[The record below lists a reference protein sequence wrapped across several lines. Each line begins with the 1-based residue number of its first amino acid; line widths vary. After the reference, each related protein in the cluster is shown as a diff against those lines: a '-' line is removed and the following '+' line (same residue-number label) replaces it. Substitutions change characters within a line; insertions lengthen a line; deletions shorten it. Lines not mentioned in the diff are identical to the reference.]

1 MTPAITIRDKSI
13 PACEE
18 ASQLRTFRE
27 DVANS
32 PHRLA
37 PIAWLSGL
45 LGASTVVL
53 LGALMI
59 VGPVSWACPGTQGP
73 TEIFRGV
80 TYGCE
85 RLNATEEGRGSVHW
99 MRIDLTA
106 PGVELY
112 VTPLDATAVAQGW
125 QFRLRRIK
133 DVVDQEHLA
142 VAINGTLFNSDS
154 PWGLRM
160 SGDLANSVETVV
172 ADGVVSHV
180 WEHTY
185 LLWFD
190 DRLTP
195 YLRPSKPPTAAELA
209 LAKWGIGGQGVW
221 LRDGQ
226 VWPGSDR
233 NPDSRTAVAIDGAR
247 KLLYLAV
254 GQEISPRL
262 LLQELADLG
271 AKDGMLL
278 DGGGSSSMAVG
289 EAAKGIPAGRY
300 GGWRPVATQFGV
312 RALPLR
318 QQIAP

>member
-1 MTPAITIRDKSI
+1 
-13 PACEE
+13 
-18 ASQLRTFRE
+18 
-27 DVANS
+27 
-32 PHRLA
+32 
-37 PIAWLSGL
+37 
-45 LGASTVVL
+45 
-53 LGALMI
+53 
-59 VGPVSWACPGTQGP
+59 
-73 TEIFRGV
+73 
-80 TYGCE
+80 
-85 RLNATEEGRGSVHW
+85 
-99 MRIDLTA
+99 
-106 PGVELY
+106 
-112 VTPLDATAVAQGW
+112 
-125 QFRLRRIK
+125 LRRIK